1 MGRKRSDKTD
11 NNHPQE
17 HKPLELHMNDSID
30 YDVVIV
36 GAGPVGGY
44 LATKFR
50 EKKVSVLILEEH
62 SEIGRPFQC
71 AGLVNPSAME
81 KVGLYDTVLTRIWGA
96 RMHSP
101 SGLSIEIGQPNRV
114 RTWSVCRKL
123 FDEAVVRE
131 ALESGAEISLSS
143 KPINAVRH
151 EDYVEVDISTPLG
164 KKTITCALLCGADGS
179 HSWVRRKFR
188 MGRPKEMMIGFQ
200 IEVTG
205 YPGVEGKLDVYT
217 GEDIAP
223 GFFAWAIPSGDTTRI
238 GTWTRP
244 DRLGERNCEELLN
257 TLLQK
262 EIWKERFNECKEIG
276 RYCGPIPSG
285 LISKPLIERVAVFG
299 DAAGLCK
306 PTTGGGIGKG
316 FEQVDL
322 LVPYL
327 SEAIKNDKLSE
338 NDMKKMVKLLIPM
351 KKKLNRSKALRDAF
365 LTEATDDELDDV
377 FSIWSRPEIIELIN
391 EKGDIENPIPLGIQM
406 LRDVPE
412 FRRLTKKAAAAIILG

>member
-1 MGRKRSDKTD
+1 M
-11 NNHPQE
+11 PFFA
-17 HKPLELHMNDSID
+17 ELME
-30 YDVVIV
+30 
-36 GAGPVGGY
+36 P
-44 LATKFR
+44 
-50 EKKVSVLILEEH
+50 IL
-62 SEIGRPFQC
+62 G
-71 AGLVNPSAME
+71 
-81 KVGLYDTVLTRIWGA
+81 
-96 RMHSP
+96 
-101 SGLSIEIGQPNRV
+101 
-114 RTWSVCRKL
+114 
-123 FDEAVVRE
+123 
-131 ALESGAEISLSS
+131 
-143 KPINAVRH
+143 
-151 EDYVEVDISTPLG
+151 
-164 KKTITCALLCGADGS
+164 
-179 HSWVRRKFR
+179 VRRKFR

-412 FRRLTKKAAAAIILG
+412 FRRLTKKAATAIILG